1 MMKRK
6 AGVRFGYTTAS
17 TYINE
22 EVGMTQDGTKD
33 IINIFGEK
41 AFGFP
46 KPLSLIK
53 YLLKISNPHYKDSTI
68 LDFFAGSG
76 TTLHATMQ
84 LNSEDGGHRKCI
96 LDLSSG

>member
-41 AFGFP
+41 A
-46 KPLSLIK
+46 
-53 YLLKISNPHYKDSTI
+53 
-68 LDFFAGSG
+68 
-76 TTLHATMQ
+76 
-84 LNSEDGGHRKCI
+84 RV
-96 LDLSSG
+96 